1 MNCDSSWVEM
11 PLRSDAHK
19 CEIARLL
26 VIGCE
31 HNVSGGQTRI
41 VEDCYVAPIR
51 VDVFQRIVATID
63 ILVQS
68 VRGIE
73 DSIVRDVDCVG
84 RHPAAHAGGMVARA
98 EVVQPTLA
106 IAFFAGRTPRR
117 AIADSDPVP
126 HHIDS
131 PKRDQNLGHNSG
143 KSYCG

>member
-1 MNCDSSWVEM
+1 M
-11 PLRSDAHK
+11 
-19 CEIARLL
+19 
-26 VIGCE
+26 
-31 HNVSGGQTRI
+31 SGGQTRI

-106 IAFFAGRTPRR
+106 IAFFAAELVVVCVT
-117 AIADSDPVP
+117 ADTRYKASVRVVVVMLLHVP
-126 HHIDS
+126 
-131 PKRDQNLGHNSG
+131 
-143 KSYCG
+143 